1 MSKKVVECSV
11 RPGKV
16 LIVEDSMTFAGI
28 LKRSIKTVLDLEAEV
43 FVTYDDAKEYLDNN
57 ECVFF
62 AALLDINLPD
72 APNGEIVDLV
82 VSKNIP
88 SIVFT
93 GELSDDLRDRMWA
106 KRIVDYV
113 PKENIGNIEH
123 VVNLVHRLEK
133 NIYTKVLV
141 VDDSSTSR
149 RLCRSLLDVC
159 NFQVIEA
166 VNGQE
171 ALDLINSD
179 DDIKLVIAD
188 HYMPVMDGLTLVK
201 EVRRKFS
208 KSRLPIIGLS
218 GVGGATTSAFF
229 LKAGAND
236 YIHKPFLTEEF
247 YCRVSHNIE
256 NSEYISTIKKM
267 SDNDYLTGIY
277 NRRSFFRYGDKLFSQ
292 QQRSG
297 ANLIA
302 AMIDIDNFKNCND
315 TYGHLLGD
323 EVIRS
328 VAAILAKRFR
338 KGDVVS
344 RYGGEEFCVLCADM
358 NSSDVESVFDG
369 VRQDIED
376 AVVAIGRH
384 TIKITVSIGICAKVL
399 SSLEEMIQVADRTL
413 YEAKNS
419 GRNRICC
426 FWG

>member
-1 MSKKVVECSV
+1 MVKKIIECTT
-11 RPGKV
+11 RPTKV

-28 LKRSIKTVLDLEAEV
+28 LKRCIKSSLDVESLV
-43 FVTYDDAKEYLDNN
+43 FVDYASTEEYLNNN
-57 ECVFF
+57 ECEFF

-72 APNGEIVDLV
+72 APNGEVVDLV
-82 VSKNIP
+82 VGKKIP

-93 GELSDDLRDRMWA
+93 GELSDDLRDIMWA

-113 PKENIGNIEH
+113 PKENFGNIEH
-123 VVNLVHRLEK
+123 VINLVDRLRK
-133 NIYTKVLV
+133 NINTKVLV

-149 RLCRSLLDVC
+149 NLCRALLDVC

-171 ALDLINSD
+171 GLDLVNSD
-179 DDIKLVIAD
+179 DEIRLVIAD

-201 EVRRKFS
+201 EIRRKFS

-218 GVGGATTSAFF
+218 GVGGATTSAYF

-256 NSEYISTIKKM
+256 NSEYITTIKKM

-277 NRRSFFRYGDKLFSQ
+277 NRRSFFKYGEKLFSQ

-297 ANLIA
+297 ATLVA
-302 AMIDIDNFKNCND
+302 AMIDIDEFKACND
-315 TYGHLLGD
+315 KYGHIIGD
-323 EVIRS
+323 EVIKV
-328 VAAILAKRFR
+328 VADLLNNRFR

-344 RYGGEEFCVLCADM
+344 RFGGEEFCVLCADM
-358 NSSDVESVFDG
+358 KADEIQQVFESVRD
-369 VRQDIED
+369 DIEKRTI
-376 AVVAIGRH
+376 VVGKHEILL
-384 TIKITVSIGICAKVL
+384 TVSIGVCAKTM
-399 SSLEEMIQVADRTL
+399 SSLDEMIEVSDKKL
-413 YEAKNS
+413 YEAKNK
-419 GRNRICC
+419 GRNQVCYSA
-426 FWG
+426 